1 MLYNGLLSW
10 PHFPGV
16 GGSAQRQEG
25 QRKVRGDWRAP
36 WPLHSPCRSLHCISD
51 SSEVDTNSRNAGSC
65 SPAFI
70 DSTLLVVPLIFLT
83 FSYLLLN
90 TLGTYFSYVHKLA
103 SQEYSYIY
111 TQVHAFLLVLSHCSV
126 VHWFPVG
133 IFISLIASKYCA
145 MKILWHWKNW
155 KPYHGFLTSC
165 IHT

>member
-1 MLYNGLLSW
+1 MTAPRGNELGFLYALQRALKLAS
-10 PHFPGV
+10 FPGV

-25 QRKVRGDWRAP
+25 QRKVRGDRRAP

-51 SSEVDTNSRNAGSC
+51 SSEVDTNSRNAGFC

-111 TQVHAFLLVLSHCSV
+111 TQVHAFLLVLSQLFCCSLV
-126 VHWFPVG
+126 PSWYIYF
-133 IFISLIASKYCA
+133 FNS
-145 MKILWHWKNW
+145 
-155 KPYHGFLTSC
+155 
-165 IHT
+165 